1 MENLHGELKDWPSA
15 VVAPLT
21 AIVRE
26 REEWRLSSNVRRTIS
41 DLTCTASK
49 LPRTHSIFFFLFL
62 QFSFAE

>member
-26 REEWRLSSNVRRTIS
+26 RGMAFE
-41 DLTCTASK
+41 
-49 LPRTHSIFFFLFL
+49 
-62 QFSFAE
+62 Q